1 MLELNRRALLVG
13 IGASCCVCGCTTSP
27 HPTGPDPIYRRTEVE
42 YSTREKPGTIVINPS
57 EHFLYLV
64 EKEGRALRYGVGV
77 GAEGFVWSGVAAVDI
92 KGGRAVWYPKMQ
104 YTTRKRNVGAGL
116 SVLDGG
122 EGVVGGPD
130 NPRGARALYLWQGN
144 KDTLYRIHGTN
155 EPRTIGK
162 KVSSR

>member
-57 EHFLYLV
+57 EHFLYFV

-77 GAEGFVWSGVAAVDI
+77 GAEGFVWSGVAAVRI
-92 KGGRAVWYPKMQ
+92 KREWPDWYP
-104 YTTRKRNVGAGL
+104 
-116 SVLDGG
+116 
-122 EGVVGGPD
+122 
-130 NPRGARALYLWQGN
+130 
-144 KDTLYRIHGTN
+144 TN
-155 EPRTIGK
+155 EYLQR
-162 KVSSR
+162 